1 MSNTVYILSA
11 VRTPMGSFGGTLS
24 SVTAT
29 QLGAAAIKGALEK
42 ANVSA
47 NDVQE
52 VLMGNVLSANLGQAP
67 ARQAAKFAGIPDAC
81 ECTTINKVCASGA
94 KSIALGA
101 QSILLGNADLVV
113 AGGMESMSN
122 TPYYLSKA
130 RFGAKLGHETMIDG
144 LVQDGL
150 WDVYHNYHMGNAAE
164 NTAKTYNITRE
175 QQDAYAI
182 ASYQRAQKAW
192 KENKFEN
199 EIVPVELGGKIPMS
213 IDKDE
218 EFLKVNFD
226 KIPTLKPVFI
236 KDGTV
241 TAANASTL
249 NDGAGAVVLA
259 SEAYVKK
266 HQLKPIAKLLASSDF
281 AQAPEWF
288 TTAPSQA
295 IPKAID
301 KAGLSIDQ
309 IDYFEM
315 NEAFAVVSIVNNQIL
330 GLNAE
335 KVNAWGGAVALG
347 HPLGASG
354 TRIVATLLNV
364 MQHENMKY
372 GVAAICNGGGGS
384 TALVFEKL

>member
-1 MSNTVYILSA
+1 MSNIVYILSA

-24 SVTAT
+24 SVSAT

-101 QSILLGNADLVV
+101 QSILLGNADVVV

-182 ASYQRAQKAW
+182 SSYQRAQKAW

-218 EFLKVNFD
+218 EYLKVNFD

-295 IPKAID
+295 IPKAVA
-301 KAGLSIDQ
+301 KAGLSLDQ

-315 NEAFAVVSIVNNQIL
+315 NEAFAVVSIVNNQLL
-330 GLNAE
+330 GLDAE

-364 MQHENMKY
+364 MQQENMKY